1 MTLIEE
7 SFVNIEVWVKEQ
19 AFPGSQHLADLL
31 GGNLT
36 SVEHLWV
43 TMEQVDLVSSNR
55 QAYNKKIYN
64 IETLINKMEEEVM
77 SAPAAVNPED
87 KDSYTAQQFHV
98 RAKLIVTL
106 DETGHQSVRSR
117 GRMPKH

>member
-1 MTLIEE
+1 MTLIGE
-7 SFVNIEVWVKEQ
+7 SVRNIERWVKEQ
-19 AFPGSQHLADLL
+19 AFPGSQLLADHH

-55 QAYNKKIYN
+55 QAYSKKIVN

-77 SAPAAVNPED
+77 SAPAPVDPED
-87 KDSYTAQQFHV
+87 KDS
-98 RAKLIVTL
+98 
-106 DETGHQSVRSR
+106 
-117 GRMPKH
+117 

>member
-1 MTLIEE
+1 MQMWERLGNLIKE
-7 SFVNIEVWVKEQ
+7 SFENIEAWVKDK
-19 AFPGSQHLADLL
+19 AFPESQQLADYL

-36 SVEHLWV
+36 SHEHLWV

-55 QAYNKKIYN
+55 QAYSKKISN

-87 KDSYTAQQFHV
+87 KDSYTARQFHV
-98 RAKLIVTL
+98 REKQNQLEEAK
-106 DETGHQSVRSR
+106 QAFNQ
-117 GRMPKH
+117 